1 MMRALKGAV
10 CGLAMMAGLPAFAQD
25 QQSLADIRSEL
36 AQLSAQ
42 VQGLRQELVSSGS
55 SGLQAAGGASALARM
70 DTMEASLSR
79 LTSQTEELQN
89 KINRVVSDGTNRIG
103 DLEFRV
109 CEMEQGCDISSIGKT
124 APLGGADSSAA
135 AAPTPAASSNGSGQS
150 SADLAM
156 NEQSDFDRAKGVLD
170 QGDFPRAAKELAAF
184 AQSYTGGPLSD
195 DALYYQGEA
204 LQKSG
209 DTAGAA
215 RAWLNAFSTYPDG
228 DKAPESLTKLGWAL
242 GQLGQRSE
250 ACTALGQVG
259 QRYPQAQ
266 AVSEARA
273 EMSKLGC
280 M

>member
-1 MMRALKGAV
+1 MRALKGVV
-10 CGLAMMAGLPAFAQD
+10 CGLALMAGLPAFAQD

-36 AQLSAQ
+36 AQLSTQ
-42 VQGLRQELVSSGS
+42 VQSLRQELVSSGS
-55 SGLQAAGGASALARM
+55 QGLQAAGGASALQRM

-109 CEMEQGCDISSIGKT
+109 CEMEQGCDIGSLGTTK
-124 APLGGADSSAA
+124 PLGGEAA
-135 AAPTPAASSNGSGQS
+135 TAAPAPAPAASNGSGQS

-209 DTAGAA
+209 DMAGAA

-242 GQLGQRSE
+242 GQLGQRNE

-259 QRYPQAQ
+259 TRYPQAT
-266 AVSEARA
+266 AVSEAQS